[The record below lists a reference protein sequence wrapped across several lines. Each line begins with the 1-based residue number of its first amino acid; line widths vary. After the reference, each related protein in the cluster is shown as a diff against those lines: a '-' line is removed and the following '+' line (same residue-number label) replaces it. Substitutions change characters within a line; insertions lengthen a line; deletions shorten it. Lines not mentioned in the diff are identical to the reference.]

1 MTTAIT
7 RLPLSGSADGQ
18 GIKVAATG
26 SPGTLVHT
34 AHATATD
41 EVWLWCVNSSASS
54 VKLTVQF
61 GNGASSALNVNG
73 NAQTVTGNP
82 GSGQSTGM
90 TLGAKRDNTASAPI
104 YVAFAGLYVGDVT
117 SDPAWAAFQSWAQLH
132 FGVTLG

>member
-61 GNGASSALNVNG
+61 GGTTDPDDSIEATIAAESGLFLIV
-73 NAQTVTGNP
+73 P
-82 GSGQSTGM
+82 GLVLSNS
-90 TLGAKRDNTASAPI
+90 KVVR
-104 YVAFAGLYVGDVT
+104 AFAG
-117 SDPAWAAFQSWAQLH
+117 AA
-132 FGVTLG
+132 GVLVVHGFVNRVHVA

>member
-7 RLPLSGSADGQ
+7 RLPFSGSADGQ
-18 GIKVAATG
+18 GIKVAATA

-61 GNGASSALNVNG
+61 GGTTDPDDSIEATIAAESGLFLIV
-73 NAQTVTGNP
+73 P
-82 GSGQSTGM
+82 GLVLSNS
-90 TLGAKRDNTASAPI
+90 KVVR
-104 YVAFAGLYVGDVT
+104 AFAGTANVLVMHGYANRIQV
-117 SDPAWAAFQSWAQLH
+117 A
-132 FGVTLG
+132 